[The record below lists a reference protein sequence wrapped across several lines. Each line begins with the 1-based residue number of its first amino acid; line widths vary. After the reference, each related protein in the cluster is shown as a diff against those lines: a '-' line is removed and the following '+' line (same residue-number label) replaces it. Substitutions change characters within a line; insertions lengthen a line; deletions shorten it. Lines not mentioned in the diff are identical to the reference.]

1 MLCAMNAPRPIP
13 LRPDPV
19 ALRRA
24 GINALIRT
32 ANARLLALIEGGP
45 PENIAERNWPNDPDV
60 GLLIKGAVSTTTTT
74 SASALVQLTQNFVA
88 SLSPVYASAAF
99 LQQTLQLSFDDGAGT
114 ITVGSFIAD
123 GGKAGFVKQGA
134 PIPTYS
140 RLVSPCMLE
149 PSTIKTISTMTV
161 EMVTGSNAQAL
172 IEDVLRQDVGL
183 ALDSAL
189 FDANPAVVETRPA
202 GLRHRI
208 TALPASDA
216 TDPTDAMLA
225 DIATV
230 AGGVAPVAG
239 NSPITLV
246 ANPVRAIM
254 LKLRTPR
261 DLPVTVLASSSIAP
275 ADLVA
280 IAPSAVVSATDGV
293 PEISAAKATLVH
305 QDDAPTNIGTEG
317 SPNVVA
323 APTIS
328 TFQSAALALKC
339 RMQASWSRRDD
350 RAVAWLSA
358 TGW

>member
-1 MLCAMNAPRPIP
+1 MTEIRTKPFMPPSA
-13 LRPDPV
+13 D

-24 GINALIRT
+24 GINALMRT
-32 ANARLLALIEGGP
+32 ANAHLISVVEGGR
-45 PENIAERNWPNDPDV
+45 PEKIAERNWPYDSDAA
-60 GLLIKGAVSTTTTT
+60 LLIKGAVSTMTTT
-74 SASALVQLTQNFVA
+74 SAAALVRLTAHFVA
-88 SLSPVYASAAF
+88 SLSPAYASAAF
-99 LQQTLQLSFDDGAGT
+99 LTQTLQLSFDGAGT
-114 ITVGSFIAD
+114 ITVGAFIVD

-134 PIPTYS
+134 PIPVYS
-140 RLVSPCMLE
+140 QLVTPCILE
-149 PSTIKTISTMTV
+149 PSTIKTISTLTA

-172 IEDVLRQDVGL
+172 IEDVLRQNVGL
-183 ALDSAL
+183 ALDGAL
-189 FDANPAVVETRPA
+189 FDANPAVAETRPA
-202 GLRHRI
+202 GLRHGI
-208 TALPASDA
+208 AALTASVA

-230 AGGVAPVAG
+230 AAGVAHAAG

-261 DLPVTVLASSSIAP
+261 DLPMTVLASSAIAP

-280 IAPSAVVSATDGV
+280 LAPSAVVSATDGV

-328 TFQSAALALKC
+328 TYQTDALALKC
-339 RMQASWSRRDD
+339 RMQASWARRDD